1 MDIENPE
8 PLSLPKTVNIHA
20 AKTHLSKLV
29 DEAHAGAEIILAKNG
44 VPYAR
49 LVPLDTPTKAPRVL
63 GQLRMK
69 LSPEAIE
76 ESLRPLDDE
85 ELAHW

>member
-29 DEAHAGAEIILAKNG
+29 DEAHAGAEIILAKMACPTHG
-44 VPYAR
+44 WYR
-49 LVPLDTPTKAPRVL
+49 LTRPPR
-63 GQLRMK
+63 RHACWD
-69 LSPEAIE
+69 S
-76 ESLRPLDDE
+76 
-85 ELAHW
+85 